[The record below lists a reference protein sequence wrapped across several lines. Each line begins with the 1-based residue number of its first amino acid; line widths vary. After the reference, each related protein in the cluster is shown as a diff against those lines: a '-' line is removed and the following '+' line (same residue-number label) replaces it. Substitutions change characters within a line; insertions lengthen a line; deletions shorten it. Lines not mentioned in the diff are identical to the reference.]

1 MDRNLERKSRGA
13 WKAMK
18 FASVGIELTLAIVIG
33 FFSGRWL
40 DQQIDTWPAF
50 ALVGLGL
57 GITAGMMGLYRAAK
71 AAERDA
77 DEADRAEAAARGG
90 EARHE

>member
-1 MDRNLERKSRGA
+1 MNRDIERKTRGA

-18 FASVGIELTLAIVIG
+18 FASVGIELALSIVIG
-33 FFSGRWL
+33 FFAGRWL
-40 DQQIDTWPAF
+40 DHRIDTWPAF

-71 AAERDA
+71 AAERESE
-77 DEADRAEAAARGG
+77 EADRG
-90 EARHE
+90 